1 MRFIVRIETL
11 LTLEIL
17 NHMGQAL
24 NSYDGHPLRNVNIT
38 VTLQ

>member
-11 LTLEIL
+11 LTLEIS

-24 NSYDGHPLRNVNIT
+24 NSYEGHPIRNVNIT
-38 VTLQ
+38 VTLK